1 MKNFYTIIVC
11 ASLLPT
17 TLYVYSSIDQ
27 DFDAK
32 LNMLQQSITMLVTQ
46 ADVAPEVA
54 QEILTTVSELNQYAQ
69 SNIQQDIKEIRVA
82 AGITSILETA
92 DKIIQ
97 NMHNM
102 HGMHT
107 ILSNFKYAARANTI
121 HKLLIGAY
129 PGRFKDQEY
138 YTNPYAESVGFIL
151 NNWLFAAV
159 FQIIANAVAPTSFG
173 KTLSQNTVPKIH
185 DWIAQIAAG
194 ITAHYA
200 WLLQKK
206 LAFQQPHND
215 TQSLL

>member
-1 MKNFYTIIVC
+1 MKNCYIIIVC
-11 ASLLPT
+11 ASLLSTPH
-17 TLYVYSSIDQ
+17 YIYSSVDQ

-32 LNMLQQSITMLVTQ
+32 LNVLQQSITMLVTQ
-46 ADVAPEVA
+46 ADLDPEVA
-54 QEILTTVSELNQYAQ
+54 QEILTIVSELNQYAQ

-82 AGITSILETA
+82 AGMTSILETT

-97 NMHNM
+97 NMNNMADIHN
-102 HGMHT
+102 
-107 ILSNFKYAARANTI
+107 ILSNVKYAARANTI

-138 YTNPYAESVGFIL
+138 YTNPYAESVGFII

-173 KTLSQNTVPKIH
+173 MALSQNTAPQIH

-215 TQSLL
+215 PQSLL